1 MQDDAKES
9 TGPRLTEIRRKIDES
24 MTWESVIPVNPSNC
38 IHNSRLH

>member
-9 TGPRLTEIRRKIDES
+9 TGLSLTEIRRKIDES
-24 MTWESVIPVNPSNC
+24 MTWESVIPVSPSNC